1 MGWGQWMAA
10 PASLESQATLAIQRQ
25 QLQRM
30 SAEEVLALADSL
42 LVAFHDRDRLLR
54 NAMKRLAELEVRQA
68 LIDHEAVA
76 RQLRSEQG
84 GLRQYWA
91 ALRQRLRMA
100 DGIRR
105 PKSRNQA

>member
-68 LIDHEAVA
+68 LMDPGAEA
-76 RQLRSEQG
+76 RLL
-84 GLRQYWA
+84 LRQQGWA
-91 ALRQRLRMA
+91 ARRSRAWRSIVRLCLRR
-100 DGIRR
+100 
-105 PKSRNQA
+105 